1 MDKYIIVTTLCNKEE
16 IANKIIDTLL
26 EKKLIV
32 GSQVTKVHSKY
43 WWNNKLE
50 ECDEYKL
57 EFRTKETIFNEIEN
71 EIKQIHDYE
80 VAEISYYEI
89 KNASKEFFDWIDKNI
104 LLILKVSN
112 PRPLK
117 TKLEKECLRLI

>member
-1 MDKYIIVTTLCNKEE
+1 MDKYIIVTTVCDKEE

-26 EKKLIV
+26 EKKLIA

-104 LLILKVSN
+104 L
-112 PRPLK
+112 
-117 TKLEKECLRLI
+117 

>member
-1 MDKYIIVTTLCNKEE
+1 M
-16 IANKIIDTLL
+16 
-26 EKKLIV
+26 
-32 GSQVTKVHSKY
+32 TKVHSKY

-104 LLILKVSN
+104 L
-112 PRPLK
+112 
-117 TKLEKECLRLI
+117 